1 MLQFLSCRLG
11 RVDELQGF
19 YIAKPMP
26 AQELATWWLRERERQ
41 PSAA

>member
-1 MLQFLSCRLG
+1 MLRGARC
-11 RVDELQGF
+11 DELQGF

-26 AQELATWWLRERERQ
+26 AQELATWWIRERERQ